1 MVKADIMTHKFE
13 IQPIGRFTGKSAA
26 IKRPKEIACFSYDDK
41 HQFRLDDSSIRYYY
55 PPTIGADL
63 SRGYDTFEKLDDA
76 ADDHLDSLLKAIM
89 ALEQETGKRVE
100 TDIITWRGMMTKFMA
115 AIFSDRDG
123 FEMNATLFQDT
134 MYYSS
139 VICESNLLKPGRF
152 IEENHEYKRQS
163 QARQSRQ
170 QTNPGRPS
178 QDMMSFWGYKFETLC
193 LLPATWDETTRDYIE
208 NRENEIVNNHAQ
220 YCSVVKTGIG
230 DTVMVLGGEVDAIW
244 DSKPSNGGPTN
255 WVELKTSADIR
266 HDGDMLNFERKLM
279 KFWIQSFL
287 LGVPKIIVGFRTQ
300 DGFLKRVEEMDTASI
315 PGTVKRRG
323 KGTWDGNMCI
333 NFASR
338 LLEFLKSTVTEDGV
352 WRIRRKER
360 SSTIEVFRI
369 EEAGHGDVLSD
380 DFINWRIKLA
390 LTNPVPIPIP
400 AQAPTPILP
409 VAATSPPEPAVPTH
423 YAVGL

>member
-1 MVKADIMTHKFE
+1 MSSTFE
-13 IQPIGRFTGKSAA
+13 IQPIGRFVGQSAA

-63 SRGYDTFEKLDDA
+63 SRGFDTFEKLDDE

-100 TDIITWRGMMTKFMA
+100 TDLITWRGMMTKIMG

-123 FEMNATLFQDT
+123 FL
-134 MYYSS
+134 
-139 VICESNLLKPGRF
+139 
-152 IEENHEYKRQS
+152 EENHEYKRQS

-170 QTNPGRPS
+170 VSQPGRPS

-193 LLPATWDETTRDYIE
+193 LLPKTWDETPRDYIE

-230 DTVMVLGGEVDAIW
+230 RTTMVLGGEVDALW
-244 DSKPSNGGPTN
+244 DSKPKDGGPIN
-255 WVELKTSADIR
+255 WVELKTSAEIR
-266 HDGDMLNFERKLM
+266 HDGDLMNLERKLM

-315 PGTVKRRG
+315 PSTVKRRG
-323 KGTWDGNMCI
+323 KGTWDGNICI
-333 NFASR
+333 NFASG
-338 LLEFLKSTVTEDGV
+338 LLDFLKATIQGDGV

-360 SSTIEVFRI
+360 SPTIEVFRI
-369 EEAGHGDVLSD
+369 EEAGHGDIISD
-380 DFINWRIKLA
+380 EFINWRIKLA
-390 LTNPVPIPIP
+390 LSDPLPAAPDPNPAPAPAPASERLSSPVFIP
-400 AQAPTPILP
+400 ATP
-409 VAATSPPEPAVPTH
+409 VAPAAAPGGYVL
-423 YAVGL
+423 GL

>member
-1 MVKADIMTHKFE
+1 MTDKFE
-13 IQPIGRFTGKSAA
+13 IQPIGRFTGQSAA

-55 PPTIGADL
+55 PPVIGADL

-76 ADDHLDSLLKAIM
+76 ADEHLDALLKTLIS
-89 ALEQETGKRVE
+89 LEQKTGKRVE
-100 TDIITWRGMMTKFMA
+100 ADIITWRGMMTKFMA

-123 FEMNATLFQDT
+123 FVSPVSVMQGSIANLVQSFEMNATLFQDT
-134 MYYSS
+134 MYASKVS
-139 VICESNLLKPGRF
+139 FENDLLKSSSF

-163 QARQSRQ
+163 QARQRRQ

-208 NRENEIVNNHAQ
+208 NRENEIVNNQAQ

-230 DTVMVLGGEVDAIW
+230 NTVMILGGEVDAIW
-244 DSKPSNGGPTN
+244 DSKPDNGGSTN

-300 DGFLKRVEEMDTASI
+300 DGILKRVEEMETASI

-333 NFASR
+333 NFAAR
-338 LLEFLKSTVTEDGV
+338 LLDFMRSTVIEDGV

-369 EEAGHGDVLSD
+369 EEAGHGDILSD

-390 LTNPVPIPIP
+390 LAHPIPVPA
-400 AQAPTPILP
+400 AQAATP
-409 VAATSPPEPAVPTH
+409 S
-423 YAVGL
+423 